1 MLHFNRSL
9 STVVRYSGHN
19 KISKERRNILSRGK
33 LACTDHSSGAIRVVF
48 TYSEKQG
55 AIVARADLRSDTH
68 LRERPR
74 TKIKPCHC
82 AGIQT
87 DPAIVRVYQSNL
99 AIVQVY

>member
-1 MLHFNRSL
+1 MP
-9 STVVRYSGHN
+9 
-19 KISKERRNILSRGK
+19 RGK

-48 TYSEKQG
+48 TYSEKKG

-82 AGIQT
+82 AGTQI
-87 DPAIVRVYQSNL
+87 DPAIVRVYQIQPSHCAGTLKQASVAGIKTIACLL
-99 AIVQVY
+99 AGYT